1 MSKTKKKIIISDV
14 TLRDGNH
21 AVEHSINENVIR
33 NYCEM
38 INEAGIDIVEVG
50 HGNGLGASSLSI
62 GRSAISDE
70 KALKTARSKLKK
82 AKLSIHSI
90 PGFSRLDDLK
100 KAIDCG
106 VDIFRI
112 GTNST
117 EIDTTFTQIEFC
129 KANKVEFWGVLMM
142 AHLVYNKKKTYLEK
156 VKFLH
161 DLGVKKIIIMDS
173 AGIFLP
179 EDIKEIVSKI
189 KNKFKIK
196 VGFHGHNNLGSAV
209 WNSVTACSYG
219 AEIIDVSIK
228 GFGAGAGNTQMDIFL
243 TVLEKIGYQTN
254 IKIDQ
259 IYKIAKNF
267 PKLLEKEKIKYSNPF
282 SEPKNIMSANYG
294 LFSGFASKV
303 DYFAEKFKLDDIK
316 AFKAIGAKSLVAGQ
330 EDLIFN
336 ILNNL
341 KKNKKS

>member
-1 MSKTKKKIIISDV
+1 MSKTNKKIIISDV

-38 INEAGIDIVEVG
+38 INETGIDVVEVG

-70 KALKTARSKLKK
+70 KALKTAKLKLKK

-117 EIDTTFTQIEFC
+117 EIDTTFTQIEYC

-142 AHLVYNKKKTYLEK
+142 AHLVYDKKKTYLEK
-156 VKFLH
+156 IKFLH

-243 TVLEKIGYQTN
+243 TVLEKIGYETN

-303 DYFAEKFKLDDIK
+303 DYFAEKFKLDDIE
-316 AFKAIGAKSLVAGQ
+316 AFKAIGAKNLVAGQ

-341 KKNKKS
+341 KKNKKF